1 MLVDRAQQINL
12 VDPFSCFNVRPG
24 GCVEGGRRGSHSL
37 PFSTP
42 AGGRLRLG
50 HRSGVVPVG
59 AWGTLRL
66 VIKFV
71 NVMYFFTYMC
81 EILKL
86 DLELLEVSYFSPKG
100 DKKSLSPRFVDSRSN
115 KIAKFIL

>member
-1 MLVDRAQQINL
+1 MLVDQAQQINL
-12 VDPFSCFNVRPG
+12 VDPLSCFNVRPG

-71 NVMYFFTYMC
+71 NVMYFFIY
-81 EILKL
+81 KL
-86 DLELLEVSYFSPKG
+86 NPQIGSG
-100 DKKSLSPRFVDSRSN
+100 ASRSIIPVT
-115 KIAKFIL
+115 KRC